1 MQTPQAPVY
10 DENMVAPESLASPS
24 QRFTGRF
31 VDNLVMLLPL
41 VLGIVLAI
49 TVGRHGETTGP
60 LMIVGL
66 VLGIALYAG
75 AQWMQLRS
83 TGQTLGKRVA
93 GTRVLA
99 VDGSPVGPWRA
110 CFFRDG
116 LLLVANATRILGI
129 INGLTVFQASR
140 RCIHDHILGTV
151 VVDVNKF
158 AAQGQDFERV
168 AEVFR

>member
-1 MQTPQAPVY
+1 
-10 DENMVAPESLASPS
+10 MVEQEALASPG

-31 VDNLVMLLPL
+31 IDNLVLILPIGIGAALAFAVTDSGESVGPWML
-41 VLGIVLAI
+41 A
-49 TVGRHGETTGP
+49 
-60 LMIVGL
+60 GL
-66 VLGIALYAG
+66 VLGFGLYALL
-75 AQWMQLRS
+75 QLTQLRS

-116 LLLVANATRILGI
+116 LLLVANATRILGL
-129 INGLTVFQASR
+129 INAVTVFQASR

-158 AAQGQDFERV
+158 SAQGEDIERV